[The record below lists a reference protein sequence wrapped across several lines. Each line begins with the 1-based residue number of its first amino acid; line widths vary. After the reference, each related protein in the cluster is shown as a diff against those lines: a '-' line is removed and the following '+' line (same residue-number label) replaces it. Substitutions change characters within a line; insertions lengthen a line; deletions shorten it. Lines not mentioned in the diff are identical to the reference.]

1 MWQRDFNSI
10 QIYCLF
16 VTFLFYILKFEYS
29 IEVYLLHIFLILKQK
44 QIILKLKYFLL
55 YYSTVDNVSS
65 QDGSLDT

>member
-29 IEVYLLHIFLILKQK
+29 IEVYLLHIFLNFKTETD
-44 QIILKLKYFLL
+44 YFEIKVFFAVL
-55 YYSTVDNVSS
+55 
-65 QDGSLDT
+65 